1 MEQKKHARNRRLTG
15 GGFTMIEV
23 LVTIVLVTVAFVGVF
38 RGLRAL
44 AAIEART
51 QTADLL
57 QRLSAEKINDL
68 TLLPDPGAG
77 AKTGDFSDRGYPGIG
92 WSAQVE
98 ASDAANVDKVTVTA
112 TRGSAS
118 QALSTLL
125 FVRAPGGAPGAPPP

>member
-1 MEQKKHARNRRLTG
+1 MV
-15 GGFTMIEV
+15 EV

-38 RGLRAL
+38 RGLRA
-44 AAIEART
+44 IEAIDARA

-68 TLLPDPGAG
+68 TLLPEPGAG
-77 AKTGDFSDRGYPGIG
+77 AKAGDFSDRGYPGIG

-118 QALSTLL
+118 QALSTLM
-125 FVRAPGGAPGAPPP
+125 FVRAPGGATGAPPP